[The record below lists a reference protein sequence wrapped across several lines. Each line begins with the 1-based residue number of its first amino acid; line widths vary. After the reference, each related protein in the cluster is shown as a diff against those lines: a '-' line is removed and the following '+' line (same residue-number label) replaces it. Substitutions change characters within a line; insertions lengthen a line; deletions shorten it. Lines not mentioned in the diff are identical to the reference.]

1 MTYIPF
7 HTAGRLVCAQKK
19 EWGFKYVSNK
29 FKSIKSK
36 KKKTKQEDG
45 ASQKKLR
52 MKRKTNYPEKRKN
65 KQTTTTTT
73 KKKKQPHTQNAKN
86 NAYHVCSCA

>member
-7 HTAGRLVCAQKK
+7 HTAGRPVCAQKK
-19 EWGFKYVSNK
+19 EWGFKNVSNK

-36 KKKTKQEDG
+36 KKKKRRWSIG
-45 ASQKKLR
+45 KKKLK

-65 KQTTTTTT
+65 KQTTTTT
-73 KKKKQPHTQNAKN
+73 KKKKQQPHTQNAKN